1 MDQHQELKY
10 LIEQNA
16 RHLAHLQ
23 RRIDMLHATLEAFL
37 PMLVSAATV
46 NLPPDSPE
54 RAKVADAFLEA
65 FRESRDQ
72 KIARLSEVPFV
83 GIDPPSDEPS

>member
-1 MDQHQELKY
+1 MNDHKELKY

-37 PMLVSAATV
+37 PMLVSAASH
-46 NLPPDSPE
+46 PH
-54 RAKVADAFLEA
+54 ADLGMATRLSDQLLADFA
-65 FRESRDQ
+65 QTRDQ
-72 KIARLSEVPFV
+72 KIARLSEAPFV
-83 GIDPPSDEPS
+83 GLEPPSDESA